1 MTEPLVLVVAVSGLL
16 IVGVLVVSILI
27 LMRINSLLKIN
38 SNTGSVELIRFHQ
51 SHEINLKEGFTDAR
65 KELRDVSL
73 DNRREQTDAFKGF
86 QDMMLTRL
94 NEHSDS
100 QHKQLEAFKS
110 ALSHLTEQLTT
121 NASELKQS
129 VLLSYQNSNEALNR
143 KQDVFREHIVSKF
156 DAFDTNMQ
164 EAAKTNRQELT
175 DGLKALN
182 ELFEKIINNSNEFKL
197 SVTESFQASTV
208 TLNKQQDD
216 FRDKTIQKL
225 DTFEVAISNDAKLNR
240 QELKDGLKALNEL
253 IEKIINNSNEIK
265 HSVTES
271 FNASNHALNQQQNE
285 FREKTILK
293 LDNFEETIK
302 ADAKANRQELADGL
316 KSFETKFSHSI
327 NDFNVQLGVKFAD
340 LTKQQADATQ
350 QAKTNIT
357 DIRDVI
363 EKQLKSIRED
373 NTQQLSE
380 MRKTVDEKLQSTLEK
395 RLGES
400 FKQVSDRLEQVH
412 KGLGEMQTLAI
423 GVGDLKKVLANVKTR
438 GILGEYQLGNILEQ
452 ILTPDQYSTN
462 VATKQ
467 GSQANVEFAVKL
479 PGKGDEKTVWLPL
492 DSKFP
497 LESYQVL
504 LQAYEEGDTAKIDQ
518 AQNTLLKV
526 VESFAKDINTKYI
539 DPPHTTDFAIM
550 FLPIESLFA
559 EVLRH
564 PHMFELLQRKYRI
577 TITGPTTLSA
587 LLNSLHMG
595 FRTLA
600 VQKRSSEVWKVL
612 AEVKTEFASY
622 SDQLALVHKQLTTAS
637 GSLEKLKDTRTRA
650 MTKKL
655 QDVSTLELIEEQEPV
670 LLLDI

>member
-1 MTEPLVLVVAVSGLL
+1 VAVSGLL

-143 KQDVFREHIVSKF
+143 KQDEFREHIVSKF

-253 IEKIINNSNEIK
+253 FEKIINNSNEFK

>member
-1 MTEPLVLVVAVSGLL
+1 MTELLVIILGITGLILFGLL
-16 IVGVLVVSILI
+16 IITILI
-27 LMRINSLLKIN
+27 LIRVNTLLKAN
-38 SNTGSVELIRFHQ
+38 LDTSTEELIRLHNQ
-51 SHEINLKEGFTDAR
+51 HENSLKQGFSDVR
-65 KELRDVSL
+65 KELREVSF
-73 DNRREQTDAFKGF
+73 DNRKELQDAFKSF
-86 QDMMLTRL
+86 QDT
-94 NEHSDS
+94 
-100 QHKQLEAFKS
+100 
-110 ALSHLTEQLTT
+110 
-121 NASELKQS
+121 
-129 VLLSYQNSNEALNR
+129 VLNR
-143 KQDVFREHIVSKF
+143 ISE
-156 DAFDTNMQ
+156 
-164 EAAKTNRQELT
+164 
-175 DGLKALN
+175 
-182 ELFEKIINNSNEFKL
+182 NNSA
-197 SVTESFQASTV
+197 QARQ
-208 TLNKQQDD
+208 LN
-216 FRDKTIQKL
+216 
-225 DTFEVAISNDAKLNR
+225 
-240 QELKDGLKALNEL
+240 G
-253 IEKIINNSNEIK
+253 
-265 HSVTES
+265 
-271 FNASNHALNQQQNE
+271 
-285 FREKTILK
+285 
-293 LDNFEETIK
+293 FEETIK
-302 ADAKANRQELADGL
+302 ADAKSNRQELAEGL
-316 KSFETKFSHSI
+316 KSFEARFSS
-327 NDFNVQLGVKFAD
+327 
-340 LTKQQADATQ
+340 
-350 QAKTNIT
+350 NII
-357 DIRDVI
+357 DIRDTI
-363 EKQLKSIRED
+363 EKQLKAIRED

-423 GVGDLKKVLANVKTR
+423 GVGDLKKVLSNVKTR

-452 ILTPDQYSTN
+452 ILTPDQYATN

-479 PGKGDEKTVWLPL
+479 PGKGDEKTVWLPM

-504 LQAYEEGDTAKIDQ
+504 LQAYEEGDAAKIDQ

-526 VESFAKDINTKYI
+526 VESFAKDISTKYI

-612 AEVKTEFASY
+612 AEVKTEFATY
-622 SDQLALVHKQLTTAS
+622 SEQLALVHKQLTTAS

-670 LLLDI
+670 LLLEI

>member
-1 MTEPLVLVVAVSGLL
+1 MTESLPIIIGITGLILFGLL
-16 IVGVLVVSILI
+16 IITILI
-27 LMRINSLLKIN
+27 LIRVNTLLKAN
-38 SNTGSVELIRFHQ
+38 LDTSTEELIRLHNQ
-51 SHEINLKEGFTDAR
+51 HENSLKQGFSDAR
-65 KELRDVSL
+65 KELREVSF
-73 DNRREQTDAFKGF
+73 DNRREMQDAFKSF
-86 QDMMLTRL
+86 QDT
-94 NEHSDS
+94 
-100 QHKQLEAFKS
+100 
-110 ALSHLTEQLTT
+110 
-121 NASELKQS
+121 
-129 VLLSYQNSNEALNR
+129 VLNR
-143 KQDVFREHIVSKF
+143 ISE
-156 DAFDTNMQ
+156 
-164 EAAKTNRQELT
+164 
-175 DGLKALN
+175 
-182 ELFEKIINNSNEFKL
+182 NNSA
-197 SVTESFQASTV
+197 QARQ
-208 TLNKQQDD
+208 LN
-216 FRDKTIQKL
+216 
-225 DTFEVAISNDAKLNR
+225 
-240 QELKDGLKALNEL
+240 G
-253 IEKIINNSNEIK
+253 
-265 HSVTES
+265 
-271 FNASNHALNQQQNE
+271 
-285 FREKTILK
+285 
-293 LDNFEETIK
+293 FEETIK
-302 ADAKANRQELADGL
+302 ADAKSNRQELAEGL
-316 KSFETKFSHSI
+316 KSFEARFSS
-327 NDFNVQLGVKFAD
+327 
-340 LTKQQADATQ
+340 
-350 QAKTNIT
+350 NII
-357 DIRDVI
+357 DIRDTI
-363 EKQLKSIRED
+363 EKQLKAIRED

-423 GVGDLKKVLANVKTR
+423 GVGDLKKVLSNVKTR

-452 ILTPDQYSTN
+452 ILTPDQYATN

-467 GSQANVEFAVKL
+467 GSQANVEFAIKL
-479 PGKGDEKTVWLPL
+479 PGKGDEKTVWLPM

-504 LQAYEEGDTAKIDQ
+504 LQAYEEGDASKIDQ

-526 VESFAKDINTKYI
+526 VESFAKDISTKYI

-612 AEVKTEFASY
+612 AEVKTEFATY
-622 SDQLALVHKQLTTAS
+622 SEQLALVHKQLTTAS

-670 LLLDI
+670 LLLEI